1 MDLTERF
8 GARSGVGPVTGLES
22 LNFSDEIRQLVTMM
36 PPENTGGSFTALLEM
51 PPTQAMELLHFTDS
65 SSSQATVSRVAGD
78 ISPPNLHPYGTL
90 TFPSN
95 SLLLDRAARFS
106 VIATE
111 QNRNI
116 SGETASSSANLDRV
130 KAEPA
135 ETDSSQRLVSYPI
148 LEKQNQNKRKERE
161 KKVKSSMKKTKSSE
175 EADKLPYVH
184 VRARRGQA
192 TDNHSLAE
200 RARREKINAR
210 MKLLQELVPG
220 CDKIQ
225 GTALVLDEIIN
236 HVQSLQRQVEML
248 SMRLAAVNPRIDFNL
263 DSILAS
269 ENGSLMDGSF
279 NGESYHQ
286 LQQWP
291 FDGYHQ
297 PEWGREEDH
306 HQANFLMA
314 STALHPNQVVV
325 VYSSTLTEVWIS
337 FSSSLLTAEIGTKAM
352 TSTQSL
358 TVAAKTLR
366 NRIFSRSGSTSA
378 GPSRW
383 ATPGHEERP
392 KGYFMNRTP
401 PQAGQSRKWE
411 DWELP
416 CYITSFLTIVILGV
430 GLNAK
435 PDLSI
440 ETWAH
445 QKALERLEMEK
456 LASAGESS
464 D

>member
-1 MDLTERF
+1 MDLTQGFR
-8 GARSGVGPVTGLES
+8 ARSGVVGPVAGLES
-22 LNFSDEIRQLVTMM
+22 LNFSDEFRHLVTTM
-36 PPENTGGSFTALLEM
+36 PPETTGGSFTALLEM
-51 PPTQAMELLHFTDS
+51 PVTQAMELLHFPDS
-65 SSSQATVSRVAGD
+65 SSSQARTVTSGD
-78 ISPPNLHPYGTL
+78 ISPTTLHPFGAL

-111 QNRNI
+111 QNGNF
-116 SGETASSSANLDRV
+116 SGETANSLPSNPGANLDRV

-135 ETDSSQRLVSYPI
+135 ETDSMV
-148 LEKQNQNKRKERE
+148 ENQNQSYSSGKRKERE
-161 KKVKSSMKKTKSSE
+161 KKVKSSTKKNKSSVE
-175 EADKLPYVH
+175 SDKLPYVH

-225 GTALVLDEIIN
+225 GTGLVLDEIIN
-236 HVQSLQRQVEML
+236 HVQTLQRQVEML

-279 NGESYHQ
+279 NAESYHQ

-306 HQANFLMA
+306 HQANFSMGSA
-314 STALHPNQVVV
+314 TLHPNQV
-325 VYSSTLTEVWIS
+325 
-337 FSSSLLTAEIGTKAM
+337 KM
-352 TSTQSL
+352 
-358 TVAAKTLR
+358 
-366 NRIFSRSGSTSA
+366 
-378 GPSRW
+378 
-383 ATPGHEERP
+383 
-392 KGYFMNRTP
+392 
-401 PQAGQSRKWE
+401 
-411 DWELP
+411 EL
-416 CYITSFLTIVILGV
+416 
-430 GLNAK
+430 
-435 PDLSI
+435 
-440 ETWAH
+440 
-445 QKALERLEMEK
+445 
-456 LASAGESS
+456 
-464 D
+464 